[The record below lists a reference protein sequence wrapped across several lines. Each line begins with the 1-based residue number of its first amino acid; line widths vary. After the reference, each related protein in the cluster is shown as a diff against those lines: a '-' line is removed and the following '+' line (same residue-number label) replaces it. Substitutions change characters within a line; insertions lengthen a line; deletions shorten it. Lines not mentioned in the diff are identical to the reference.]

1 MLNGRYGRVQE
12 SLIVLTAEGTGGGKL
27 VGSKVETIDVFI
39 IVDCVRIRCIKM
51 YTLSVSYTHLTL
63 PTILRV

>member
-12 SLIVLTAEGTGGGKL
+12 SLIVLTAEGTGGGEL
-27 VGSKVETIDVFI
+27 VGRKVEIIDVLII

-51 YTLSVSYTHLTL
+51 YTFFRS
-63 PTILRV
+63 